1 MVERFPMK
9 DHRAALGRVL
19 AAVVAWGATVVLS
32 AQFTDSAFELNHPA
46 VQYHTRGTADVA
58 SALNASLQSGQ
69 TKLAFENRTGYL
81 RPLLDALHVPVDSQI
96 AVFSKTSLQSG
107 IIDPSNPRTI
117 FFNDSVAVAWMNS
130 GFIELA
136 THDPQ
141 QGAVFYTL
149 SQAWTPVPQ
158 LRREDGCLRCH
169 YSANTLGVPG
179 FLARSVPSATDGTT
193 MPWLGNYETD
203 HRSPLDE
210 RWGGWYVTGH
220 VGTSRHLGNAPV
232 KDKRADDLTVI
243 DANLNVPTL
252 SSRFDTS
259 AYLSPHSDVV
269 ALLVFNHQMRMMNLL
284 TRIGW
289 EARVLAHDGR
299 SVDAAATA
307 LGDAAAEVVDYMLFV
322 DETRLTGVRG
332 SSGFAKTFSAQGPRD
347 SKGRSLRDLD
357 LETRLLRYPCSYLIY
372 SAAFDQLPSAAKQ
385 AIYGRLWDVLSGRER
400 RSKYARLTSADRQAI
415 IEILR
420 DTKIDLA
427 ATKDTKVTKD

>member
-1 MVERFPMK
+1 MTG
-9 DHRAALGRVL
+9 HRLALRRVL
-19 AAVVAWGATVVLS
+19 AAMLAWSASVALS

-46 VQYHTRGTADVA
+46 VQYHTRGTTDVA
-58 SALNASLQSGQ
+58 VALNAALQSGQ

-96 AVFSKTSLQSG
+96 AVFSKTSLQAG
-107 IIDPSNPRTI
+107 IIEPSNPRTI
-117 FFNDSVAVAWMNS
+117 FFNDSVAVAWMHD
-130 GFIELA
+130 GFIEVA

-149 SQAWTPVPQ
+149 PQTWVPLPQ

-203 HRSPLDE
+203 HRSPLEE
-210 RWGGWYVTGH
+210 RWAGWYVTGQ
-220 VGTSRHLGNAPV
+220 VGKSRHLGNAPV
-232 KDKRADDLTVI
+232 KDKRANDLTIV
-243 DANLNVPTL
+243 DSNLNVPTL
-252 SSRFDTS
+252 LTRFDTT

-269 ALLVFNHQMRMMNLL
+269 ALLVFDHQMRMMNLL

-299 SVDAAATA
+299 SVEAAVIALRTAAT
-307 LGDAAAEVVDYMLFV
+307 EVVDYMLFV
-322 DETRLTGVRG
+322 DEAPLTGIRG
-332 SSGFAKTFSAQGPRD
+332 SSGFTKTFSALGPRD
-347 SKGRSLRDLD
+347 SKGRSLRDLN
-357 LETRLLRYPCSYLIY
+357 LETRLMRYPCSYLIY
-372 SAAFDQLPSAAKQ
+372 STAFDQLLPSAKQ
-385 AIYGRLWDVLSGRER
+385 AIYARLWQVLSGRER
-400 RSKYARLTSADRQAI
+400 GAKYARLSTVDRQAI

-427 ATKDTKVTKD
+427 TAVSPRPSQP